1 MKLQDL
7 TWLEVRDLPREMVVV
22 FPLASCEQ
30 HSTHLPLGTDVLI
43 VNALS
48 DLLEKHLRADVL
60 LLPTMPLAY
69 SGRHLPLKG
78 TLSLPLLTYVE
89 TVVATV
95 SCVVQA
101 GFRRVLLL
109 NAQAENTPVLGVA
122 LRLLRERHPGAVVVA
137 VSYWSL
143 LGEEKG
149 LGHADELE
157 TSLMLHL
164 HPERVRSAEI
174 ARDEIAF
181 ASSFSQIV
189 IQYNRMDQRS
199 HYGGEGNPEN
209 ASAERGRKA
218 FEQIAQAL
226 IALTEDLRDGILA
239 G

>member
-7 TWLEVRDLPREMVVV
+7 TWLELRDLPREMVVV

-30 HSTHLPLGTDVLI
+30 HSTHLPFATDVLI
-43 VNALS
+43 GNALG
-48 DLLEKHLRADVL
+48 DALEEHLKRDVL
-60 LLPTMPLAY
+60 LLPTLPLAY
-69 SGRHLPLKG
+69 SARHLPMKG

-109 NAQAENTPVLGVA
+109 NAQAENVPVLGVA

-143 LGEEKG
+143 LGEEAG
-149 LGHADELE
+149 VGHADELE

-164 HPERVRSAEI
+164 HPERVRSAEM
-174 ARDEIAF
+174 ARDEIAS

-189 IQYNRMDQRS
+189 IQYTRMDQRS
-199 HYGGEGNPEN
+199 RRGGEGNPEN
-209 ASAERGRKA
+209 ASAERGREL
-218 FEQIAQAL
+218 FERMAQAL